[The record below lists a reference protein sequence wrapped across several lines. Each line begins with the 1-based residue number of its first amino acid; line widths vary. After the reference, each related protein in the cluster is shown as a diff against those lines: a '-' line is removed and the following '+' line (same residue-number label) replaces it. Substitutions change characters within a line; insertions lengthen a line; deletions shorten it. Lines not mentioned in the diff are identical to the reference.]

1 MQEAEGGKTKTRAS
15 SCACPGTAR
24 GAAATCA
31 TGTAQ
36 EVQLGTSLPT
46 PKRLRSQQAE
56 ADTTAAPLH
65 PTRRSEGAVRSHR
78 EQGSAAAHIQALSLA
93 GYTGCCGTVGS
104 VRLKKMYPSSN
115 WGCQEPAFILQNT
128 IPAVTE
134 LNQFL

>member
-15 SCACPGTAR
+15 SCACPGTAL
-24 GAAATCA
+24 GAAAACA

-65 PTRRSEGAVRSHR
+65 PTRRSEGAARSHR

-104 VRLKKMYPSSN
+104 VRLKKICIHQATGDVRNPHLYSK
-115 WGCQEPAFILQNT
+115 T